1 MSKGGFSKQGN
12 GSKQNDS
19 KLIRCI
25 QATEVRVLEGEYIA
39 APQAEILSLIFHWS
53 TNIAV

>member
-12 GSKQNDS
+12 GSKQKDS

-39 APQAEILSLIFHWS
+39 APQAEILSLIFH
-53 TNIAV
+53 